1 MPKLT
6 AELVPKT
13 AWYSNVRSNV
23 TCAEWD
29 VIRKQVYADAGH
41 VCEICG
47 GVGKNHPV
55 ECHEVWE
62 YDDTTHTQQLIKMTA
77 LCPACHSV
85 KHLGRA
91 QIVGIFYMA
100 IAHMMKVNCW
110 TKKEALDYSEKVF
123 AEYQKR
129 SQHKWKLDIRALSN
143 YNMKKTGSEETW

>member
-6 AELVPKT
+6 SELVPKT

-23 TCAEWD
+23 TRAEWD

-41 VCEICG
+41 VCAICG
-47 GVGKNHPV
+47 EVGKKHPV

-62 YDDTTHTQQLIKMTA
+62 YDDVAHTQKLITMTA
-77 LCPACHSV
+77 LCPACHCV

-91 QIVGIFYMA
+91 QAVGIFNIA
-100 IAHMMKVNCW
+100 IEHMMKVNGW
-110 TKKEALDYSEKVF
+110 TRKEAMEYSKKVF
-123 AEYQKR
+123 AEYEIR

-143 YNMKKTGSEETW
+143 YNMKKTGSNETW